1 MVTVDVYPGEPGDGG
16 WTNLTAYDAFVRW
29 AVALNA
35 SDIKFV
41 SAQCVYIAV
50 YGNWWQ
56 VTRRRVSAHEI
67 KELLNRLTNRSDA
80 SARIEGGKAVNFRYE
95 LMKIEGDRRG
105 GGIAL
110 RGNATA
116 CANGSTKGATI
127 TLRVISDVVPTMDGV
142 NLKHDLRDHLFP
154 HHGVVSISGVMGSG
168 KTSTIASVMRHI
180 RETSRRSVATI
191 EEPIEYD
198 LSKVSGMGPLEQM
211 EVPAMIES
219 FKEGIVAATRKA
231 VNVLLVGETNNRETM
246 KALVQAGEIGIAV
259 YHTLHTE
266 SVSTIPSRIIHEFPH
281 EDKSS
286 IAASYLSSA
295 RLLVQQRLVPRKGG
309 GRLVVLREWLSI
321 DNAMRSKLIDM
332 PVERLQS
339 ALERMLHEH
348 GVPLLVA
355 AQNAYTE
362 DLISDDVFNEIRRE
376 KK

>member
-1 MVTVDVYPGEPGDGG
+1 MVNVGVFLDEPGDGG
-16 WTNLTAYDAFVRW
+16 WVNLVAYDAFVRW
-29 AVALNA
+29 AVGLNA

-41 SAQCVYIAV
+41 SEQCVYIAV
-50 YGNWWQ
+50 YGKWWQ
-56 VTRRRVSAHEI
+56 VTRRRVSAHEV

-95 LMKIEGDRRG
+95 LMKIAGNRRG
-105 GGIAL
+105 GEIAL

-127 TLRVISDVVPTMDGV
+127 TLRVISDAVPTMDDV
-142 NLKHDLRDHLFP
+142 NLKSDLRDHLFP
-154 HHGVVSISGVMGSG
+154 HHGMVSVSGVMGSG
-168 KTSTIASVMRHI
+168 KTSTIASIMRHI
-180 RETSRRSVATI
+180 RETSQRSVATI

-198 LSKVSGMGPLEQM
+198 LSKVEGCGPLEQM
-211 EVPAMIES
+211 EVPTMIES

-266 SVSTIPSRIIHEFPH
+266 SVSTIPTRIIHEFSH
-281 EDKSS
+281 EDKAS
-286 IAASYLSSA
+286 IAASYLSSV
-295 RLLVQQRLVPRKGG
+295 RTLVQQRLVPRKGG
-309 GRLVVLREWLSI
+309 GRLVVLREWLAI
-321 DNAMRSKLIDM
+321 DNAMRSALIDL

-339 ALERMLHEH
+339 ALERMLHGH

-355 AQNAYTE
+355 AQEAYA
-362 DLISDDVFNEIRRE
+362 DGLIDGRVFNEIKRE